1 MFNWIRKALGMGKRV
16 LGKVKSGIETGARIF
31 NKGKEIY
38 SNAKN
43 FVTNLPVVGN
53 LARDVIQKAETSA
66 NEMAKRNLGVNF
78 NDVNQ
83 AVSRLET
90 GARYLPT

>member
-1 MFNWIRKALGMGKRV
+1 MGKRV

>member
-1 MFNWIRKALGMGKRV
+1 MGKRV

-66 NEMAKRNLGVNF
+66 NEMAKRKLGVNF